1 MSQRYGI
8 AKRVQRIISN
18 GSTSLTLVKAQPAD
32 LTGWSLS
39 NTNADPRY
47 LKIYHAAS
55 TDDVT
60 VGTTVPRQ
68 TILIPGN
75 AKGTGNNFEMLEG
88 VDYPNGIV
96 VALTA
101 LPADNDATVVAAN
114 EVIAHVYFK

>member
-55 TDDVT
+55 TDDVI